1 VTLFCDETMG
11 ILNLFILFGALVLCC
26 FAAITDLQQRRIPN
40 LLVLAVIALAF
51 IRMDMQFDSALMLG
65 DIKWAALVLVGG
77 LILWRL
83 HWLGGGDVKFIFA
96 GALLVGA
103 SALTDY
109 LVLTILLGGLLGILA
124 FGDMWLEKHYGWSTG
139 LAFPRADMAVRT
151 PDAPLPRKASVPYG
165 IAVSLSCVV
174 TLLIHSTVSGW
185 H

>member
-1 VTLFCDETMG
+1 MG

-109 LVLTILLGGLLGILA
+109 LVLTILRGGLLGILA

-174 TLLIHSTVSGW
+174 TLLMHSTVSGW

>member
-1 VTLFCDETMG
+1 MG

>member
-1 VTLFCDETMG
+1 MG
-11 ILNLFILFGALVLCC
+11 TLNLFILFGALVLFC

-40 LLVLAVIALAF
+40 LLVLAVVALAF
-51 IRMDMQFDSALMLG
+51 IRMEIHFDSALVLD
-65 DIKWAALVLVGG
+65 DIKWAGLVLVGG
-77 LILWRL
+77 LIFWRL
-83 HWLGGGDVKFIFA
+83 HWLGGGDVKLIFA

-109 LVLTILLGGLLGILA
+109 LVLTILLGGFLGILA
-124 FGDMWLEKHYGWSTG
+124 FVDMWLERKYGWSTG
-139 LAFPRADMAVRT
+139 LAFPRADMALRA

-174 TLLIHSTVSGW
+174 TLLMHSTVSGW